1 MRLVGCCVVTG
12 LLMTVSS
19 HGAQTTASRVATAP
33 SGFDEVFAIAKELPR
48 LHSLLVQWRGSLVLE
63 RYYNGLS
70 ATRQANI
77 KSASKSIISA
87 LVGIAIERKM
97 IPDVDTPIVKYF
109 PELAKDKDPRKAD
122 ITIEDLLT
130 MRSGLE
136 STSNRNYGAWVLSR
150 NWVRHALSR
159 PLLSEPGSDVDYSTG
174 NTHLLSAILTRAT
187 GASTWQF
194 AQNALARPLGFSLAR
209 WPQDPQGI
217 YFGGNDMVLT
227 PRQMVAFGE
236 LYLNEGRVE
245 GRQVVP
251 SEWIEDSWIPRG
263 RSGFSGQLY
272 GYSWWMRDLGGYD
285 AYYAWGFGGQYI
297 FVVPDLDL
305 VVVTTS
311 SSTVAEDRRSHRRN
325 VFDLVEDLI
334 VPRVAR
340 MGDPPSP
347 GDPAQVD

>member
-1 MRLVGCCVVTG
+1 MRLAGCCVVAA
-12 LLMTVSS
+12 LLMTVSP
-19 HGAQTTASRVATAP
+19 HGAQTRANPVAAAA
-33 SGFDEVFAIAKELPR
+33 SGFDDVLGLAKELPR
-48 LHSLLVQWRGSLVLE
+48 LHSLLVQWRGTLILE
-63 RYYNGLS
+63 RYYNGLR
-70 ATRQANI
+70 ATRPANI

-87 LVGIAIERKM
+87 LVGIAIERKL
-97 IPDVDTPIVKYF
+97 IPSVDTPIVRYF

-150 NWVRHALSR
+150 NWVRHALTR
-159 PLLSEPGSDVDYSTG
+159 PLLSAPGTDMDYSTG
-174 NTHLLSAILTRAT
+174 NTHLLSAILSKAT

-217 YFGGNDMVLT
+217 YFGGNDMLLT
-227 PRQMVAFGE
+227 PQQMVAFGD
-236 LYLNEGRVE
+236 LYLNEGRVT
-245 GRQVVP
+245 GRQIVP
-251 SEWIEDSWIPRG
+251 SKWIEDSWVPRE

-272 GYSWWMRDLGGYD
+272 GYSWWMRELGGYD

-325 VFDLVEDLI
+325 VFELVEDLI
-334 VPRVAR
+334 VPQVAR
-340 MGDPPSP
+340 MEDQSSPASPP
-347 GDPAQVD
+347 QVD